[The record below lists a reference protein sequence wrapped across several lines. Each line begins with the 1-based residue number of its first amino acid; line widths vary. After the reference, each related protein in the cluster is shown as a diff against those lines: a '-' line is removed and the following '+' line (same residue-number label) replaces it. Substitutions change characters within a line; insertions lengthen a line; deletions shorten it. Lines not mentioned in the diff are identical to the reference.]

1 LSRMAQKL
9 TAADAKLPVLV
20 QGLLEPKAYPEATTR
35 IELLQTQMS
44 FVLLTDN
51 YVYKVKK
58 PVNLGFLDYTTLE
71 KRRFFC
77 QREVELNQR
86 LCPEVYLGVVPIIQ
100 EGSNIIVEG
109 KGEAIEYA
117 VKMHRLPQQA
127 MMDRLLAGDR
137 VTPEMITRV
146 AQKLAEFHKRAET
159 NATISA
165 FGEIKAIRKNTDEN
179 FTQTE
184 KYIGNTISQEKYQ
197 RIKAYTD
204 SFIKKNATLFQQ
216 RIAGGRI
223 RDCHGDLHAAHVCF
237 TDGICIYDCIEFN
250 DRFRYSDVAAEV
262 AFLAMDLDHYGRADL
277 ARRFVSAYIDKS
289 QDSGLIKL
297 LNFYKCYR
305 AYVRGKVEGF
315 KLDDPYIA
323 PAEKRQILEVASS
336 YFDLADAYIRSKPML
351 FITSGLV
358 GTGKTFLAQALA
370 KRLGLV
376 VISSDVTRKKLA
388 GIPVTEHRFEEFD
401 AGIYSPEFS
410 KKTYGK
416 MFTEAGDI
424 LNEGGSVIMDAS
436 FIRAEERL
444 KAKKLAGESGADFFI
459 VECRLDEKTIKQRLA
474 RRLEE
479 GSTSDGRWE
488 IYPSQKRAFEP
499 VVEVPET
506 NRAIIDTAQ
515 PVDKNIRQVLS
526 LLIEGG

>member
-1 LSRMAQKL
+1 MPILG
-9 TAADAKLPVLV
+9 DAKLPALV
-20 QGLLEPKAYPEATTR
+20 QGLLEPKAYPEATER
-35 IELLQTQMS
+35 IELVQTQMS

-58 PVNLGFLDYTTLE
+58 AVNLGYLDYTTLE

-86 LCPEVYLGVVPIIQ
+86 LCPEVYLGVVPITR
-100 EGSNIIVEG
+100 EGSSVIVEG

-117 VKMHRLPQQA
+117 VKMRRLPQQA
-127 MMDRLLAGDR
+127 MMDELLAGNR
-137 VTPEMITRV
+137 VTPEMITKV
-146 AQKLAEFHKRAET
+146 AQKLAAFHKRAET
-159 NATISA
+159 SDSISA
-165 FGEIKAIRKNTDEN
+165 FGEIKAISKNTEEN

-204 SFIKKNATLFQQ
+204 NFMKKNAALFQK

-262 AFLAMDLDHYGRADL
+262 AFLAMDLDHYGWADL
-277 ARRFVSAYIDKS
+277 ARRFVSAYVDKS
-289 QDSGLIKL
+289 QDKGLARL

-305 AYVRGKVEGF
+305 AYVRGKVESF

-323 PAEKRQILEVASS
+323 PAAKKQILEVASS
-336 YFDLADAYIRSKPML
+336 YFDLADSYIRSKPML
-351 FITSGLV
+351 FITTGLV

-370 KRLGLV
+370 KRRGLV

-388 GIPVTEHRFEEFD
+388 GIPLTEHRFEEFD
-401 AGIYSPEFS
+401 RGIYSAEFS

-416 MFTEAGDI
+416 MFTEARDI
-424 LNEGGSVIMDAS
+424 LKEGGSVILDAS

-444 KAKKLAGESGADFFI
+444 KAKKLAEESGADLFI
-459 VECRLDEKTIKQRLA
+459 VECRLDEKTIKQRLV

-499 VVEVPET
+499 VAEVPET

-515 PVDKNIRQVLS
+515 PVEKNIRQILDKVN
-526 LLIEGG
+526 